1 MEGFYGWIRNIVCY
15 LIFITMITNLLP
27 AGKYEKYLRLFSGCI
42 LILLVIQP
50 LTGSLRLEEQ
60 INALFHAFSYEND
73 VGELTGKLGE
83 MESRRMEVLV
93 RQYEETAAEDI
104 TRMAAMEG
112 LEAEAVSVEIV
123 GNAESPDFGKI
134 KKVSVLLKGAE
145 EKTDGG
151 SESGGGDSESG
162 GGSEGGKGRTGG
174 TDEEWA
180 GEEDGQL
187 PEVRAVELVDPVQ
200 IRVEAGDS
208 ENRSESNSVS
218 SAQVSAAGRAQ
229 MAEAA
234 KLRQQISGCY
244 QVEERYVEIR
254 LENE

>member
-60 INALFHAFSYEND
+60 INALFHAFSFEND

-112 LEAEAVSVEIV
+112 LEAQAVSVEIV

-151 SESGGGDSESG
+151 NESSG
-162 GGSEGGKGRTGG
+162 GGSEGGEGRTGG
-174 TDEEWA
+174 TDEGWS
-180 GEEDGQL
+180 GEEEGQL

>member
-15 LIFITMITNLLP
+15 IIFITMITNLLP

-42 LILLVIQP
+42 LILLVLQP

-60 INALFHAFSYEND
+60 ITALFHAFSFEND
-73 VGELTGKLGE
+73 AGELTAALGE
-83 MESRRMEVLV
+83 MESRRMEVLI

-112 LEAEAVSVEIV
+112 METEAVSVEIV
-123 GNAESPDFGKI
+123 GDAESPDFGKI
-134 KKVSVLLKGAE
+134 KKVSVLLKE
-145 EKTDGG
+145 PREKETG
-151 SESGGGDSESG
+151 ESGADGNREEG
-162 GGSEGGKGRTGG
+162 GGAK
-174 TDEEWA
+174 
-180 GEEDGQL
+180 DGQQ

-200 IRVEAGDS
+200 IRVETGDS
-208 ENRSESNSVS
+208 GSRNGGGETYKEAERGLTESGSDSVS
-218 SAQVSAAGRAQ
+218 SAQVSAAGRVW

-254 LENE
+254 LEDE